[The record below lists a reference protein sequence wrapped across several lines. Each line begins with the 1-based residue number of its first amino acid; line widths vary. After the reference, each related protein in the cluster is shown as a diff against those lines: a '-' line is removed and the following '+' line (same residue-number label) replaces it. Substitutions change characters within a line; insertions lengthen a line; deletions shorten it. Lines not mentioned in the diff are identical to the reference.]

1 MQIIVVSAYDRVMSS
16 PVRVDFSRPI
26 ALFPLP
32 AVPVFPHTAEWLV
45 AFEPRYR
52 QLVEDCL
59 RARNNGD
66 ILSAAPFAM
75 ATYAS
80 RDWQGERVGDPA
92 LRPAVCVVKMVDH
105 RALQDGNHQILV
117 HGVARARIE
126 SIAEPDGRRLY
137 RLARLSPVHSRVG
150 GPRRLPLLEGMI
162 GSLLSHGELARMQRF
177 EQLRAWIRRG
187 GVPTEVLVEQV
198 NAMLARGDD
207 ARYAL
212 LAEPSSRVRARRAL
226 RELTYLR
233 DLIDHA
239 AQRSTHTQQRG
250 VHEN

>member
-1 MQIIVVSAYDRVMSS
+1 MGAYHPRMSS
-16 PVRVDFSRPI
+16 PVRVDFSRPM

-59 RARNNGD
+59 RARTNGE
-66 ILSAAPFAM
+66 ILSAAPFAL
-75 ATYAS
+75 ATYAA
-80 RDWQGERVGDPA
+80 RDWPGERVGDPP

-105 RALQDGNHQILV
+105 RQLQDGRHQILV

-137 RLARLSPVHSRVG
+137 RIARLAPMLSRVG
-150 GPRRLPLLEGMI
+150 GPRRLPVLEGMI
-162 GSLLSHGELARMQRF
+162 GALLAHGELARMQRF
-177 EQLRAWIRRG
+177 EQIRNWIRRG
-187 GVPTEVLVEQV
+187 SIPTEVLVEQINV
-198 NAMLARGDD
+198 MLSRSDD
-207 ARYAL
+207 VRYAL
-212 LAEPSSRVRARRAL
+212 LAEPSSKARARRAL

-239 AQRSTHTQQRG
+239 AERTASASQRG
-250 VHEN
+250 VHDN